1 MATLLTRHGYRV
13 EVAATATDG
22 LALLRVTRPDL
33 LLLDRTLPDG
43 DGLHLLPVIRREQP
57 DLPVLMITGDPRP
70 ATRAQ
75 ALRVGAVA
83 VLDKLCDPN
92 VLLAAVAEALRS
104 ANPCAASGPLSEP
117 GDAPRG
123 GDSEPAST

>member
-1 MATLLTRHGYRV
+1 MEA
-13 EVAATATDG
+13 AATAAGG
-22 LALLRVTRPDL
+22 LALVRAVGPDL
-33 LLLDRTLPDG
+33 VLLDRSLPDD
-43 DGLHLLPVIRREQP
+43 DGLHLLPMVHRGRP